1 MAELPKGGGGGKGQS
16 KELPAAPSKEAL
28 DAAIQKAQK
37 NGTHV
42 KNTALSAMPAM
53 PGLSPM
59 LPTSAP
65 TMADPSM
72 LLGLL
77 GGGTFRACR
86 DEAAHGFQPGLMI
99 DRTPAA
105 GQNFLFPGL
114 PERTQ
119 PISADALKPNHT
131 SVKLE
136 QSADA
141 GGDDDGEKQSEQ
153 SFPSVAHSNDPP
165 PAKRRKLVSRRGPK
179 ERGFERER
187 VWPSGESRVPA
198 TSSTSTRADAGISPL
213 VVVPHQPDGRC
224 CCLCPCKDSDPDS
237 VNPKN
242 KMRWMKPYSKQTGK
256 SVGNCCYY
264 CYVNFRA
271 RKLPKGEDLRQAARA
286 AGMDSKQHQENQDY
300 RAKIVEEKLKEYQD
314 FLALGG
320 EDKEWDEQELTAK
333 MKELMPKGHRT
344 RFESFTADREKTLE
358 KDRGFNIELSKKDA
372 WYDLQDYLPE
382 YGDPRING
390 LGHTIVELFGQ
401 IGIIVKRGGPTGEI
415 SRNQW
420 EGFNLKEQV
429 MGKQD
434 EVEDGDCNRAL
445 ANLEK
450 DYFAQKEHRPTG
462 YSMDAICGGRGQLAG
477 LTGLPS
483 IRLLGP
489 PNAGAQPASV
499 APAGFPSDGA
509 ADDESAIFK
518 STVSRGPVNVGE
530 HPITKLQPYGT
541 TGGQETPAEKKA
553 GKGEEKAVK
562 GKRKRGAVSAGD
574 SKAADLQPLADA
586 ASVAGVGS
594 DGAGGGGGKPV
605 NPHPKAKAARGRP
618 KKDPLVMAN
627 GFIRDYE
634 NAASKADNI
643 FEGQEWKTTEK
654 GVESS
659 LQGLRE
665 ALENK
670 DLGKEEI
677 EKLNIAEK
685 RLDAVDKLSKALR
698 KHGLQRE
705 FFTTLGAM
713 GHFLAAPP
721 VAKMNTPS
729 FIVQKR
735 VEHICERIWAGRR
748 QTRECSRAKRVRVGG
763 HSRSGA

>member
-1 MAELPKGGGGGKGQS
+1 
-16 KELPAAPSKEAL
+16 
-28 DAAIQKAQK
+28 
-37 NGTHV
+37 
-42 KNTALSAMPAM
+42 
-53 PGLSPM
+53 
-59 LPTSAP
+59 
-65 TMADPSM
+65 
-72 LLGLL
+72 
-77 GGGTFRACR
+77 
-86 DEAAHGFQPGLMI
+86 
-99 DRTPAA
+99 
-105 GQNFLFPGL
+105 
-114 PERTQ
+114 
-119 PISADALKPNHT
+119 
-131 SVKLE
+131 
-136 QSADA
+136 
-141 GGDDDGEKQSEQ
+141 
-153 SFPSVAHSNDPP
+153 
-165 PAKRRKLVSRRGPK
+165 
-179 ERGFERER
+179 
-187 VWPSGESRVPA
+187 
-198 TSSTSTRADAGISPL
+198 
-213 VVVPHQPDGRC
+213 
-224 CCLCPCKDSDPDS
+224 
-237 VNPKN
+237 
-242 KMRWMKPYSKQTGK
+242 
-256 SVGNCCYY
+256 
-264 CYVNFRA
+264 
-271 RKLPKGEDLRQAARA
+271 
-286 AGMDSKQHQENQDY
+286 MDSKQHQENQDY

-344 RFESFTADREKTLE
+344 RFESLTADREKTLE

-489 PNAGAQPASV
+489 PNGGAQPASV

-574 SKAADLQPLADA
+574 SKAADLQPLGDA

-643 FEGQEWKTTEK
+643 FEGKDWKTTEK

-665 ALENK
+665 ALKNK

-698 KHGLQRE
+698 KHGLQKA

-713 GHFLAAPP
+713 DHFLAAPP